1 MMTLIE
7 NIMQLLLYNRA
18 MFLRLYPLQHHR
30 RMGLWNHQP
39 EHLTSRMT
47 LAVSALRL
55 ETFVDTTIVV
65 VAYHVI
71 SVFV

>member
-1 MMTLIE
+1 
-7 NIMQLLLYNRA
+7 
-18 MFLRLYPLQHHR
+18 
-30 RMGLWNHQP
+30 
-39 EHLTSRMT
+39 MT
-47 LAVSALRL
+47 LADSALRL